1 MPIYRI
7 IQSNS
12 NRTAACIQSTF
23 SAPSDQ
29 EAFKK
34 INKYNDLFEYMFSYL
49 WLEKYNDTTDSYEII
64 KNVTNPPQLK

>member
-23 SAPSDQ
+23 STTSDQ
-29 EAFKK
+29 EASKK
-34 INKYNDLFEYMFSYL
+34 LNKYNETFEYMFSYL
-49 WLEKYNDTTDSYEII
+49 WLEKYNDTTNSYEII
-64 KNVTNPPQLK
+64 ENITNT